1 MMPIDLRERHQLC
14 DLLLE
19 VGPEAPTLCEGW
31 AAMDL
36 ATHLY
41 VRERHPLR
49 PTRYTQQ
56 ALHNGFEWVVGR
68 LRAGPPL
75 PWRTPVLRDLANGL
89 EYFIHHEDVR
99 RANGLDLRPR
109 SEDLE
114 RLAWRADKLLARR
127 LSGRLGPYALRL
139 ESDHGPVAEYGSG
152 PAVTLSGRP
161 TEILL
166 LLSGRPASS
175 ALLLGGSTAAQDA
188 LNTSQRS
195 F

>member
-1 MMPIDLRERHQLC
+1 MTPIDLRERHQLC

-19 VGPEAPTLCEGW
+19 VGPAAPTICEGW
-31 AAMDL
+31 DTMDL

-49 PTRYTQQ
+49 PTRGTPR
-56 ALHNGFEWVVGR
+56 ALHNGFEWVVGQ

-99 RANGLDLRPR
+99 RANGLELRPR

-114 RLAWRADKLLARR
+114 RLAWRADRLLARR
-127 LSGRLGPYALRL
+127 LPKRLGPHSLRL
-139 ESDHGPVAEYGSG
+139 ESDDGGVAEYGSG
-152 PAVTLSGRP
+152 PTVMLSGRP
-161 TEILL
+161 TEMLL
-166 LLSGRPASS
+166 FLSGRPAGS
-175 ALLLGGSTAAQDA
+175 ALVISGSAAAQDA
-188 LNTSQRS
+188 LHASQRR